1 MADEPRPT
9 PDDRPSE
16 AVLDELLRAFAADDP
31 SAGAEI
37 DLDSPE
43 VAALLSGELSRP
55 TPSAEPEPQLE
66 GEASSLDG
74 DPSLGV
80 EGEKV
85 PEPDEAAPPAPEPVS
100 PEPEQSHAIPPE
112 PIDPLLREEAER
124 QAATQASQNGDG
136 GGDSP
141 DGRRVIQISA
151 DDELPDAVYL
161 EGDLEKDEAARA
173 STVFIDDGAADVG
186 EIVGSAEAARATGI
200 EPKLRERRLAVRR
213 AEGRKRLRWVVLAVV
228 LLLIVVAGLA
238 VLGSSIFSIKDVT
251 VSGAVNSRGE
261 ALDVIVADLDGE
273 AVLRVDTDDY
283 ERRIEQIP
291 WVKRARVTTKFPSS
305 ARIEIAERQPVATF
319 QGGDGRYRVID
330 EQGRVLNVMPG
341 QPVEY
346 LLVTTDSP
354 PNTAAGEYAPN
365 GFASAGLLARVLTPT
380 MRKLVDSIVV
390 AADGSDVRL
399 LLEGG
404 TEVVLGDG
412 ERLVDKLVRLETV
425 ISNDPLNLPTRI
437 DVSTEE
443 VTITP

>member
-1 MADEPRPT
+1 M
-9 PDDRPSE
+9 
-16 AVLDELLRAFAADDP
+16 
-31 SAGAEI
+31 
-37 DLDSPE
+37 
-43 VAALLSGELSRP
+43 
-55 TPSAEPEPQLE
+55 
-66 GEASSLDG
+66 
-74 DPSLGV
+74 
-80 EGEKV
+80 
-85 PEPDEAAPPAPEPVS
+85 
-100 PEPEQSHAIPPE
+100 
-112 PIDPLLREEAER
+112 
-124 QAATQASQNGDG
+124 
-136 GGDSP
+136 
-141 DGRRVIQISA
+141 
-151 DDELPDAVYL
+151 
-161 EGDLEKDEAARA
+161 
-173 STVFIDDGAADVG
+173 
-186 EIVGSAEAARATGI
+186 
-200 EPKLRERRLAVRR
+200 
-213 AEGRKRLRWVVLAVV
+213 
-228 LLLIVVAGLA
+228 
-238 VLGSSIFSIKDVT
+238 
-251 VSGAVNSRGE
+251 
-261 ALDVIVADLDGE
+261 IVADLDGE

-330 EQGRVLNVMPG
+330 EQGRVLDVMPG

-380 MRKLVDSIVV
+380 MRQLVDSIVV

>member
-31 SAGAEI
+31 SAGADI

-55 TPSAEPEPQLE
+55 STQAEPEPQLE
-66 GEASSLDG
+66 GEASSLDDDP
-74 DPSLGV
+74 DPSA
-80 EGEKV
+80 EGGPVIES
-85 PEPDEAAPPAPEPVS
+85 DEVTPPAPEPVS
-100 PEPEQSHAIPPE
+100 PQPEQEHATPPE

-124 QAATQASQNGDG
+124 QAATHASQNGDG
-136 GGDSP
+136 GGSP
-141 DGRRVIQISA
+141 DGGRVIQISA
-151 DDELPDAVYL
+151 DDDLPDAVYV
-161 EGDLEKDEAARA
+161 EGDLERDEAARA

-200 EPKLRERRLAVRR
+200 EPKLRERRIAVRR
-213 AEGRKRLRWVVLAVV
+213 AEGRKRLRWMVLAVV

-251 VSGAVNSRGE
+251 VSGAVNSRGD
-261 ALDVIVADLDGE
+261 ALDRIVADLDGE

-319 QGGDGRYRVID
+319 QGEDGRYRVID
-330 EQGRVLNVMPG
+330 EQGRVLGVMPG

-365 GFASAGLLARVLTPT
+365 GFAAAGLLARVLTPT
-380 MRKLVDSIVV
+380 MRQLVDSIVV

-425 ISNDPLNLPTRI
+425 ISNDPLDLPTRI
-437 DVSTEE
+437 DVSTDE